1 MKTIVLAAGYATRM
15 FPLTADFPKPLLPV
29 GDTTILDRLLT
40 DIDQIN
46 SVDGHIIV
54 SNHKFFNQFNEWK
67 NRVNYRNPIALVDD
81 GSVTNETRLGAVKDL
96 YLAIETCNLWN
107 EDLLVVAADN
117 IIDFS
122 FSGFADFFVVKGSS
136 LIMYYEEPSV
146 SALQRTGVIT
156 LDGNNK
162 VVDMEEKPEKPKSHY
177 AVPPFYLYRKEDL
190 HFIKELIK
198 ENPSHGG
205 VSVNMDAPGNLV
217 RFILSKT
224 IIHAWPMP
232 GTRFDVGSLES
243 YYQIR
248 DNCPSLE
255 NG

>member
-15 FPLTADFPKPLLPV
+15 FPLTADFPKPLLTV
-29 GDTTILDRLLT
+29 GDTTILNRLLT

-54 SNHKFFNQFNEWK
+54 SNHKFFNHFDDWEK
-67 NRVNYRNPIALVDD
+67 GADYKNPIILVDD
-81 GSVTNETRLGAVKDL
+81 GSVSNETRLGAVRDL
-96 YLAIETCNLWN
+96 YLAIEICNLWN

-136 LIMYYEEPSV
+136 LIMYYEEQSL
-146 SALQRTGVIT
+146 SALQKTGVIT
-156 LDGNNK
+156 LDGNNR
-162 VVDMEEKPEKPKSHY
+162 VMDMEEKPEKPKSQY

-190 HFIKELIK
+190 HFIKELVK
-198 ENPSHGG
+198 ENTFHGG

-217 RFILSKT
+217 RFMLSKT

-243 YYQIR
+243 YYQIK
-248 DNCPSLE
+248 DNCPPLKH
-255 NG
+255 G